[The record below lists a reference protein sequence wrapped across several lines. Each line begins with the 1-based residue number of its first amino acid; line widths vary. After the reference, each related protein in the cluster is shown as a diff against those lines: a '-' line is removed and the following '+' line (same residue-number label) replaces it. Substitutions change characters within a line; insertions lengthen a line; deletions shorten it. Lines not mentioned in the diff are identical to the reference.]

1 MADKPSF
8 MKGLDETSIPKRLAA
23 AFAAKH
29 HEQVRFD
36 LRRTRWLV
44 RGEDEFWR
52 PDERGALQAAREFC
66 DATARVL
73 RSIAMTGEAMAAEV
87 LRLSELEPAFR
98 APLPEGEVLGRAWL

>member
-8 MKGLDETSIPKRLAA
+8 MKGLDETSIPKRLAG

-44 RGEDEFWR
+44 RGENEFWR
-52 PDERGALQAAREFC
+52 VDPAGALLAAREFC

-73 RSIAMTGEAMAAEV
+73 RSITLSGEAMAAEV
-87 LRLSELEPAFR
+87 F
-98 APLPEGEVLGRAWL
+98 G